1 MCHGMCGSAKCAE
14 DASASIQYM
23 HQYVSYALVREA
35 SFLCADC
42 NLFFLLAEVQILVTA
57 QLNLKLQ
64 LFTTRQC
71 SVS

>member
-1 MCHGMCGSAKCAE
+1 MCHGMCGSAKRAE

-23 HQYVSYALVREA
+23 HRYFSYALVPIV
-35 SFLCADC
+35 
-42 NLFFLLAEVQILVTA
+42 NLFFLLAEVQISVTA

-64 LFTTRQC
+64 LSTTMQC